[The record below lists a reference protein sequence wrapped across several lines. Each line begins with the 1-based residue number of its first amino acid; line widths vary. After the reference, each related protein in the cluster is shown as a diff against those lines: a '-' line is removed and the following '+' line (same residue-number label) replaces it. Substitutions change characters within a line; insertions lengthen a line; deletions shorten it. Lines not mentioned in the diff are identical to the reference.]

1 MMNVG
6 RILTL
11 IVCLVLKMEQ
21 WFFALKFFHWVT
33 EEGNTYEHVKNKP
46 KPSWCSRSA
55 GSCAGSSNTGDV
67 NNWSYHLSPRASH
80 FHQSADDH
88 VLTASNSVQ
97 LRVGDIGI
105 QEDLL
110 CTRSLNYKHPCEAF
124 LLQGS
129 SKSCVSVQIQ
139 LYSYDHFF
147 HSFCFYKKP
156 V

>member
-1 MMNVG
+1 MD

-33 EEGNTYEHVKNKP
+33 EEGNTYERVKNKP
-46 KPSWCSRSA
+46 KTSWCSKSA

-67 NNWSYHLSPRASH
+67 NNWSYRLSPRASH
-80 FHQSADDH
+80 FHQSAGER
-88 VLTASNSVQ
+88 VLTASSSVQ
-97 LRVGDIGI
+97 LRVGDIGT

-110 CTRSLNYKHPCEAF
+110 CTKSLNYKHPCEAF

-129 SKSCVSVQIQ
+129 SKSCVPVQIQ
-139 LYSYDHFF
+139 LYSYGDFF